1 MIIYIQIG
9 KNDFGIKG
17 QVLQS
22 RYLEFNHPITKEK
35 MMFEKE
41 DYDEIKKIER
51 EENRKRRK
59 YNMRIQKYIAETG
72 LCSRRKAE
80 EYIRD
85 GKITVNGKVAV
96 IGQNVEEND
105 IIKYNGKLLKKEELE
120 YYLLNKPLRI
130 YMYK

>member
-1 MIIYIQIG
+1 
-9 KNDFGIKG
+9 
-17 QVLQS
+17 
-22 RYLEFNHPITKEK
+22 
-35 MMFEKE
+35 
-41 DYDEIKKIER
+41 
-51 EENRKRRK
+51 
-59 YNMRIQKYIAETG
+59 MRIQKYIAETG

-105 IIKYNGKLLKKEELE
+105 VIKYNGKLLKKEELE

>member
-1 MIIYIQIG
+1 
-9 KNDFGIKG
+9 
-17 QVLQS
+17 
-22 RYLEFNHPITKEK
+22 
-35 MMFEKE
+35 
-41 DYDEIKKIER
+41 
-51 EENRKRRK
+51 
-59 YNMRIQKYIAETG
+59 MRIQKYITETG

-96 IGQNVEEND
+96 IAQNVEEND

>member
-1 MIIYIQIG
+1 
-9 KNDFGIKG
+9 
-17 QVLQS
+17 
-22 RYLEFNHPITKEK
+22 
-35 MMFEKE
+35 
-41 DYDEIKKIER
+41 
-51 EENRKRRK
+51 
-59 YNMRIQKYIAETG
+59 MRIQKYIAETG

-105 IIKYNGKLLKKEELE
+105 VIRYNGKLLKKEELE

-130 YMYK
+130 YMHK

>member
-1 MIIYIQIG
+1 M
-9 KNDFGIKG
+9 K
-17 QVLQS
+17 
-22 RYLEFNHPITKEK
+22 
-35 MMFEKE
+35 
-41 DYDEIKKIER
+41 
-51 EENRKRRK
+51 
-59 YNMRIQKYIAETG
+59 IQKYIAETG

-130 YMYK
+130 YMHK

>member
-1 MIIYIQIG
+1 
-9 KNDFGIKG
+9 
-17 QVLQS
+17 
-22 RYLEFNHPITKEK
+22 
-35 MMFEKE
+35 
-41 DYDEIKKIER
+41 
-51 EENRKRRK
+51 
-59 YNMRIQKYIAETG
+59 MRIQKYMAETG

-105 IIKYNGKLLKKEELE
+105 IIKYNEKVLKKEELE

>member
-1 MIIYIQIG
+1 
-9 KNDFGIKG
+9 
-17 QVLQS
+17 
-22 RYLEFNHPITKEK
+22 
-35 MMFEKE
+35 
-41 DYDEIKKIER
+41 
-51 EENRKRRK
+51 
-59 YNMRIQKYIAETG
+59 MRIQKYIAETG

-80 EYIRD
+80 EYIKD

-130 YMYK
+130 YMHK

>member
-1 MIIYIQIG
+1 
-9 KNDFGIKG
+9 
-17 QVLQS
+17 
-22 RYLEFNHPITKEK
+22 
-35 MMFEKE
+35 
-41 DYDEIKKIER
+41 
-51 EENRKRRK
+51 
-59 YNMRIQKYIAETG
+59 MRIQKYIAETG

-80 EYIRD
+80 EYIRG

>member
-1 MIIYIQIG
+1 
-9 KNDFGIKG
+9 
-17 QVLQS
+17 
-22 RYLEFNHPITKEK
+22 
-35 MMFEKE
+35 
-41 DYDEIKKIER
+41 
-51 EENRKRRK
+51 
-59 YNMRIQKYIAETG
+59 MRIQKYIAETG

-105 IIKYNGKLLKKEELE
+105 IIKYNEKVLKKEELE

-130 YMYK
+130 YLHK

>member
-1 MIIYIQIG
+1 
-9 KNDFGIKG
+9 
-17 QVLQS
+17 
-22 RYLEFNHPITKEK
+22 
-35 MMFEKE
+35 
-41 DYDEIKKIER
+41 
-51 EENRKRRK
+51 
-59 YNMRIQKYIAETG
+59 MRIQKYIAETG

-85 GKITVNGKVAV
+85 GKIMVNGKIAV

-130 YMYK
+130 YLHK

>member
-1 MIIYIQIG
+1 
-9 KNDFGIKG
+9 
-17 QVLQS
+17 
-22 RYLEFNHPITKEK
+22 
-35 MMFEKE
+35 
-41 DYDEIKKIER
+41 
-51 EENRKRRK
+51 
-59 YNMRIQKYIAETG
+59 MRIQKYIAETG

-96 IGQNVEEND
+96 IGQNVEESD

-130 YMYK
+130 YMHK

>member
-1 MIIYIQIG
+1 
-9 KNDFGIKG
+9 
-17 QVLQS
+17 
-22 RYLEFNHPITKEK
+22 
-35 MMFEKE
+35 
-41 DYDEIKKIER
+41 
-51 EENRKRRK
+51 
-59 YNMRIQKYIAETG
+59 MRIQKYIAETG

-130 YMYK
+130 YLHK

>member
-1 MIIYIQIG
+1 
-9 KNDFGIKG
+9 
-17 QVLQS
+17 
-22 RYLEFNHPITKEK
+22 
-35 MMFEKE
+35 
-41 DYDEIKKIER
+41 
-51 EENRKRRK
+51 
-59 YNMRIQKYIAETG
+59 MRIQKYIAETG

>member
-1 MIIYIQIG
+1 
-9 KNDFGIKG
+9 
-17 QVLQS
+17 
-22 RYLEFNHPITKEK
+22 
-35 MMFEKE
+35 
-41 DYDEIKKIER
+41 
-51 EENRKRRK
+51 
-59 YNMRIQKYIAETG
+59 MRIQKYIAETG

-105 IIKYNGKLLKKEELE
+105 IIKYTGKVLKKEELE

-130 YMYK
+130 YMHKWRTVSEDPKQ

>member
-1 MIIYIQIG
+1 
-9 KNDFGIKG
+9 
-17 QVLQS
+17 
-22 RYLEFNHPITKEK
+22 
-35 MMFEKE
+35 
-41 DYDEIKKIER
+41 
-51 EENRKRRK
+51 
-59 YNMRIQKYIAETG
+59 MRIQKYIAETG

-80 EYIRD
+80 EYISE

-130 YMYK
+130 YLHK

>member
-1 MIIYIQIG
+1 
-9 KNDFGIKG
+9 
-17 QVLQS
+17 
-22 RYLEFNHPITKEK
+22 
-35 MMFEKE
+35 
-41 DYDEIKKIER
+41 
-51 EENRKRRK
+51 
-59 YNMRIQKYIAETG
+59 MRIQKYIAETG

-130 YMYK
+130 YMHKWWTISEDLKQ

>member
-1 MIIYIQIG
+1 
-9 KNDFGIKG
+9 
-17 QVLQS
+17 
-22 RYLEFNHPITKEK
+22 
-35 MMFEKE
+35 
-41 DYDEIKKIER
+41 
-51 EENRKRRK
+51 
-59 YNMRIQKYIAETG
+59 MRIQKYIAETG

-105 IIKYNGKLLKKEELE
+105 IVKYDGKLLKKEELE